1 MFKSIRA
8 KLIASFSLLTLLV
21 IAMAI
26 FSITQINKSAV
37 GFSEYRSIAKD
48 SLLVSNVQ
56 SDMLMV
62 RMNVKDYLNDP
73 VQKEVDEY
81 THYFEHTQTL
91 MTQAQ
96 TQIQNPERAQ
106 WVDEM
111 ETKLAQ
117 YDKAFEQVQTYMAQR
132 NDIIHNTLNVDGPKM
147 EQLLTQIKRTA
158 YRDGDVPATVAA
170 ADGLRTL
177 LLARLYTVKFME
189 DNTQA
194 SMDRALEEFST
205 LDDNM
210 KKLVSEIQNPT
221 RQQQLQQVLS
231 FEENYV
237 EHVHKLDQV
246 IKDRNAVIDNTL
258 DVLGPDIAQLADDI
272 KNSVKADQDRIG
284 PEVKQLNETIISVLI
299 VVAIVIALISA
310 TVGVLIPRLIARGIN
325 SMQTQL
331 NKLSQSGDFSIRA
344 DDQRTDEIGEM
355 GKAVNHLLSDMQS
368 AIAEA
373 NDVVCAMAAG
383 QFDQRVKAQ
392 LNGDLKSLKDG
403 INESADSVAETMGEL
418 NELLKAMSDGKFD
431 TRINANVKG
440 EYLNMVNFA
449 TTTMEGLDQTID
461 GIIDVMQS
469 MEEGEFDQRIR
480 TQAKGDLLK
489 LKDGV
494 NNSMEAIE
502 AAIKEVTDVVVA
514 QSHGDLTQ
522 SIKGNYHGDL
532 KTLKDSVNKTTDRLL
547 DVVKK
552 ALNATQIVNG
562 ASSEVSQGSQDLSQR
577 VQEQAASVEETSAT
591 MEQMNSA
598 VQNNANHAK
607 DATRVAHEVQEKTT
621 EGTRVMQ
628 KTVEAMSAIQE
639 SSHKISDIVT
649 LIDSIAFQTNL
660 LALNAAVEAARAG
673 EHGRG
678 FAVVAGEV
686 RALAQKSADAAKDIT
701 GLINESVTRIDEG
714 TKLASESG
722 EMLDTIDKS
731 VDDVANMIEQ
741 ISAASTEQMTGIEQ
755 VHKAISQIDE
765 VTQQNAALV
774 EETSAAAESMSEQ
787 AGILDSDMA
796 FFNTGQPKA
805 SSTSTQSKPSAPK
818 PKPSGGH
825 AQGQSHAPALPGK
838 QSQGHS
844 AKPNADKTASGTQ
857 PSQTP
862 KSTSAQSAN
871 TANTANTASAE
882 EDEWAE
888 F

>member
-1 MFKSIRA
+1 MFKTIRA
-8 KLIASFSLLTLLV
+8 KLIASFSLLTILV
-21 IAMAI
+21 IAMAV
-26 FSITQINKSAV
+26 FSIYEINKSAD
-37 GFSEYRSIAKD
+37 GFSDYRAIAKD

-62 RMNVKDYLNDP
+62 RMNVKDYLNNP

-81 THYFEHTQTL
+81 TDYFNRTNELLTE
-91 MTQAQ
+91 AQ
-96 TQIQNPERAQ
+96 TQIQNPQRAE
-106 WVDEM
+106 WVDRM
-111 ETKLAQ
+111 DNTL
-117 YDKAFEQVQTYMAQR
+117 DKYHEAFGQVQAYMAQR
-132 NDIIHNTLNVDGPKM
+132 NDIVHNTLNVDGPEM
-147 EQLLTQIKRTA
+147 EQLLTKIKRTA
-158 YRDGDVPATVAA
+158 YRDGDVPATIAA

-177 LLARLYTVKFME
+177 LLARLYTVKFIE

-194 SMDRALEEFST
+194 SMERALEEFDA
-205 LDDNM
+205 LDGNM
-210 KKLVSEIQNPT
+210 KTLLAEVQDLT
-221 RQQQLQQVLS
+221 RQQQLQRVL
-231 FEENYV
+231 ELENNYV
-237 EHVHKLDQV
+237 KNVQQLDQV
-246 IKDRNAVIDNTL
+246 IKDRNEVIDNTL
-258 DVLGPDIAQLADDI
+258 DQLGPEIAELAENI
-272 KNSVKADQDRIG
+272 KESVKADQDRIG
-284 PEVKQLNETIISVLI
+284 PEVQQLNDSIISVLI
-299 VVAIVIALISA
+299 VVAIVIALFAIA
-310 TVGVLIPRLIARGIN
+310 TAIFIPRLIAQGIQ
-325 SMQTQL
+325 SIQTQL
-331 NKLSQSGDFSIRA
+331 GKLSQTGDFAIRA
-344 DDQRTDEIGEM
+344 DEQRQDEIGDM
-355 GKAVNHLLSDMQS
+355 GKAVNKLLSDMQT
-368 AIAEA
+368 AIREA
-373 NDVVCAMAAG
+373 NDVVCAMADG
-383 QFDQRVKAQ
+383 QFDQRVKAD
-392 LNGDLKSLKDG
+392 LNGDLKALKDG

-418 NELLKAMSDGKFD
+418 RKLLNAMSDGKFD
-431 TRINANVKG
+431 VRIDADVKG
-440 EYLNMVNFA
+440 EYLELVNFA
-449 TTTMEGLDQTID
+449 TNTMEGLDQTID

-469 MEEGEFDQRIR
+469 MEKGEFDQRIH

-502 AAIKEVTDVVVA
+502 AAIKEVTEVVVA

-686 RALAQKSADAAKDIT
+686 RALAQKSADAAKEIT
-701 GLINESVTRIDEG
+701 ALINESVTRIDEG

-741 ISAASTEQMTGIEQ
+741 ISAASSEQMTGIEQ

-787 AGILDSDMA
+787 AAILDKDMS
-796 FFNTGQPKA
+796 FFNTGQSGGSTAHNKPAPK
-805 SSTSTQSKPSAPK
+805 SVSK
-818 PKPSGGH
+818 PKPASK
-825 AQGQSHAPALPGK
+825 PALPA
-838 QSQGHS
+838 QSSHS
-844 AKPNADKTASGTQ
+844 VAKP
-857 PSQTP
+857 TP
-862 KSTSAQSAN
+862 KSESKSPAKPETTKNDSG
-871 TANTANTASAE
+871 
-882 EDEWAE
+882 DEWAE

>member
-1 MFKSIRA
+1 MFKTIRA
-8 KLIASFSLLTLLV
+8 KLIASFSLLTILV
-21 IAMAI
+21 IGMAV
-26 FSITQINKSAV
+26 FSITQINQSAG
-37 GFSEYRSIAKD
+37 GFSDYREIAKD
-48 SLLVSNVQ
+48 SLLVSEVQ
-56 SDMLMV
+56 SNMLMV
-62 RMNVKDYLNDP
+62 RMNVKDYLNNP

-81 THYFEHTQTL
+81 TDYFNRTNEL
-91 MTQAQ
+91 LTQAQ
-96 TQIQNPERAQ
+96 KQIQNPQRAE
-106 WVDEM
+106 WVDRMDNALDEYH
-111 ETKLAQ
+111 Q
-117 YDKAFEQVQTYMAQR
+117 AFTQVQDFMNQR
-132 NDIIHNTLNVDGPKM
+132 NDIVFNVLNVDGPKM
-147 EQLLTQIKRTA
+147 EELLTYIQTTA
-158 YRDGDVPATVAA
+158 YEDGDIPASLAA
-170 ADGLRTL
+170 SKGMRTL
-177 LLARLYTVKFME
+177 LIGRLYTVKFME
-189 DNTQA
+189 DNQKA
-194 SMDRALEEFST
+194 FMDRALDEFTT
-205 LDDNM
+205 LGDNM
-210 KKLVSEIQNPT
+210 AELETEIQNPT
-221 RQQQLQQVLS
+221 RLEKLNEIQSLQARYS
-231 FEENYV
+231 ENV
-237 EHVHKLDQV
+237 RVMNG
-246 IKDRNAVIDNTL
+246 IINDRNKLINNTL
-258 DVLGPDIAQLADDI
+258 DQLGPEIAELAD
-272 KNSVKADQDRIG
+272 KVKQSVKADQDRIG
-284 PEVKQLNETIISVLI
+284 PEVQELNESIISVLI
-299 VVAIVIALISA
+299 AVAIAIALFAILTA
-310 TVGVLIPRLIARGIN
+310 IFIPRLIARGIA
-325 SMQTQL
+325 SIQTQL
-331 NKLSQSGDFSIRA
+331 AKLSESGDFSIRA
-344 DDQRTDEIGEM
+344 DDRRADEIGDM
-355 GKAVNHLLSDMQS
+355 GKAVNKLLSDMQT
-368 AIAEA
+368 AIKEA

-383 QFDQRVKAQ
+383 QFDQRVNAQ
-392 LNGDLKSLKDG
+392 LSGDLKALKDG

-418 NELLKAMSDGKFD
+418 RKLLNAMSDGKFD
-431 TRINANVKG
+431 TRINADVKG
-440 EYLNMVNFA
+440 EYLELVNFA

-461 GIIDVMQS
+461 GIIGVMQS
-469 MEEGEFDQRIR
+469 MEEGQFDQRIH

-494 NNSMEAIE
+494 NNSMESIE

-522 SIKGNYHGDL
+522 SIQGNYQGDL

-552 ALNATQIVNG
+552 ALNATEIVNG

-628 KTVEAMSAIQE
+628 KTVDAMSAIQE

-686 RALAQKSADAAKDIT
+686 RALAQKSADAAKEIT
-701 GLINESVTRIDEG
+701 GLINESVARIDEG

-741 ISAASTEQMTGIEQ
+741 ISAASNEQMTGIEQ

-787 AGILDSDMA
+787 AEILDKDMS

-805 SSTSTQSKPSAPK
+805 ST
-818 PKPSGGH
+818 
-825 AQGQSHAPALPGK
+825 
-838 QSQGHS
+838 QGHS
-844 AKPNADKTASGTQ
+844 APKVAKTPQ
-857 PSQTP
+857 KQTP
-862 KSTSAQSAN
+862 EKPAKPAALPQASAKD
-871 TANTANTASAE
+871 TASAKGE
-882 EDEWAE
+882 DKAEKPKPAPEQSGSDDEWAE